1 MTNLNKEEPQK
12 SDKDEPRIGMYIC
25 HCGKNIA
32 GTVDSESVAE
42 YAATLPNVVTAKDY
56 LYTCSEP
63 GQNMIRDDIK
73 ELGINRV
80 VVAAC
85 TPKMHEQTFRKTISD
100 AGLNPYVLEV
110 ANIREQCSWCHMKEK
125 ENATEKAKDLV
136 RMAISRSRDLVPLER
151 TTIPVDKSALVIGG
165 GIAGIETA
173 LDMADAGLKVYLVER
188 ETSIGGKM
196 AQLDKTFPTLDCS
209 ACILTPK
216 MVNVSRHPDIT
227 LLTYSE
233 VKNVDG
239 YVGNFK
245 VTVERKPRYVIE
257 EACTGC
263 GECSFVCPVR
273 VPNEFDM
280 NRGKRAAIYVPF
292 PQAVPLK
299 FTIDPEHCL
308 YFKNK
313 MCTTCK
319 QLCPKNAVDYDQEP
333 EILDLTVGSIVVA
346 SGCDTFDAT
355 KIPELGYGR
364 YPNVITNM
372 DFERIVNAGGPTEG
386 HILRPS
392 DNKEPKSVAIIQCVG
407 ARDEENELYCCRYG
421 CMAAMKQAYLL
432 KEKLGSDT
440 DVYICYIDLRSFGKG
455 YEEFYRKVRNMGV
468 KFIRGQPSEV
478 LQNPDGSLVFNVY
491 NSNIARHMKITVDI
505 VILTL
510 ALTPPKGIDELQRIL
525 RISRGADGYF
535 LEAHV
540 KLQPAETH
548 TKGIML
554 AGTCMAPRD
563 ITDTVTHAANAAAKA
578 IDLLAPGE
586 VPIEPIT
593 AWVDED
599 ICSGCGICWYI
610 CPYAAI
616 KIVDVEGHSSAEV
629 IDALCTGCGTCGAA
643 CPSNAITHRHYTSN
657 QIMDMV
663 IAALEG

>member
-1 MTNLNKEEPQK
+1 MSEEELQK
-12 SDKDEPRIGMYIC
+12 NNDEEPRIGVYIC

-32 GTVDSESVAE
+32 GTVDCKSVAE
-42 YAATLPNVVTAKDY
+42 YAAKLPNVVTAKDY

-73 ELGINRV
+73 ALGLNRIV
-80 VVAAC
+80 VGTC
-85 TPKMHEQTFRKTISD
+85 SPKMHENTFRKTITDS
-100 AGLNPYVLEV
+100 GLNPYVLEV
-110 ANIREQCSWCHMKEK
+110 ANIREQCSWCHMNEK

-136 RMAISRSRDLVPLER
+136 RMSVFRASDLEPLEKM
-151 TTIPVDKSALVIGG
+151 TIPVDKSALVIGG
-165 GIAGIETA
+165 GIAGIEAA

-188 ETSIGGKM
+188 EASIGGKM

-216 MVNVSRHPDIT
+216 MVDASRHDNIE

-233 VKNVDG
+233 VTNVDG

-245 VTVERKPRYVIE
+245 VTVEKKPRYVDID
-257 EACTGC
+257 ACTGC
-263 GECSFVCPVR
+263 GECAIVCPVR
-273 VPNEFDM
+273 IPNDFDM
-280 NRGKRAAIYVPF
+280 NRGKRAAIDVPF

-299 FTIDPEHCL
+299 YAIDSEHCL

-313 MCTTCK
+313 LCTTCK

-333 EILDLTVGSIVVA
+333 EIIELTVGSIVVA
-346 SGCDTFDAT
+346 TGCDTFDASR
-355 KIPELGYGR
+355 IPELGYGR

-386 HILRPS
+386 HILKPS
-392 DNKEPKSVAIIQCVG
+392 DNKEPKSVAFIQCVG

-432 KEKLGSDT
+432 KEKLGPDT
-440 DVYICYIDLRSFGKG
+440 DVYICYIDMRSFGKG

-468 KFIRGQPSEV
+468 KFIRGQPSEIT
-478 LQNPDGSLVFNVY
+478 QNPDGSLVFNVY
-491 NSNIARHMKITVDI
+491 DSNIARHMEITVDMA
-505 VILTL
+505 VLTL
-510 ALTPPKGIDELQRIL
+510 ALTPPKGIDELQQIL

-548 TKGIML
+548 TRGIML

-563 ITDTVTHAANAAAKA
+563 ITDTVSHAANAAAKA
-578 IDLLAPGE
+578 VDLLAAGE
-586 VPIEPIT
+586 VEIEPIT
-593 AWVDED
+593 AWVDKD
-599 ICSGCGICWYI
+599 ICSGCGVCLDV
-610 CPYAAI
+610 CPYSAI
-616 KIVDVEGHSSAEV
+616 KDVEVEGHRRSEV

-643 CPSNAITHRHYTSN
+643 CPSNAITNRHYTRK
-657 QIMDMV
+657 QLMDQV
-663 IAALEG
+663 IAALEI